1 MRGKFVKQN
10 PPITKVT
17 TDCISGFMNELKA
30 RSNTVHQSISGRV
43 NHPKPWNVPSFT
55 IILTANNNLSFENVE
70 ACFEEVSFPKKNIS
84 ECQTVISTSKLR

>member
-1 MRGKFVKQN
+1 MRGNFVKQN

-30 RSNTVHQSISGRV
+30 RSNTVHQSIPGRV

-55 IILTANNNLSFENVE
+55 ITLTVNNN
-70 ACFEEVSFPKKNIS
+70 
-84 ECQTVISTSKLR
+84 